1 MENEKIDKIIID
13 FLEEFNNM
21 CTTTRKDFLIRERIV
36 TYEHSSSVKRYNITH
51 QIRRKNNEW
60 LIEGVSTI
68 FWVFKRRFP
77 LLRINRI
84 NDKIRFTGLFTSSFL
99 DFDIQLVESQLQEY
113 LEICKKQPEDVFTK
127 S

>member
-13 FLEEFNNM
+13 FLEEFNHM

-51 QIRRKNNEW
+51 QIRRKKNEW
-60 LIEGVSTI
+60 LIEGVSTVFWI
-68 FWVFKRRFP
+68 FKKRFP

-84 NDKIRFTGLFTSSFL
+84 NDKIRFTGVFTSSFL
-99 DFDIQLVESQLQEY
+99 DFDITLIESQLKEY
-113 LEICKKQPEDVFTK
+113 LEICKKQPEDVFAK